1 MALNRYNELLNSQK
15 YVDTYIPLPIDEIL
29 KVGAMKQQV
38 QDQNTAEAMSYL
50 GKDWNM
56 LPGDNPRAL
65 ELRNELEAK
74 LKDYAYNKD
83 FNDPNVRASWYKDRM
98 DIAKQFSSNG
108 EIGRQQLNYDN
119 YKAYEKDLLSKSKE
133 LGWSS
138 DQLQQH
144 LNQAK
149 NAFLTRGSDGELNY
163 FQGQGLPNYIN
174 QNEWLSK
181 NLKDVAADTGIVGL
195 HGIGNLNE
203 LTKAFAS
210 GTIKSKDANK
220 IINSLALRAQG
231 DPQLLSSLEQE
242 GLFRGQKGFSNF
254 IQGQD
259 ENGNFLLNTNT
270 PFGRALF
277 GVAQGAK
284 YREEDQKIIQVD
296 DKLGLY
302 KAKRAFDNQELEKQL
317 KFSIGIR
324 PSDQNDPSLTSA
336 GMNANLRASGNAI
349 ANHWQFDDNG
359 NLILKDNYQDT
370 KQVVN
375 INGKNY
381 NLDNLPKGYTLE
393 VEQSGFSNPGSPRQF
408 NQLVKGPDGKSLPV
422 QNIKVDNQELY
433 KGMQELS
440 QAAGR
445 LGYHGDLEGTKD
457 FYGNW
462 LKDNYNRQMNFTQF
476 DQGTQKAFSEAL
488 GVKGKF
494 DDGGNFII
502 SNPGQ
507 LSFSTLKGLDG
518 KEITGDALKNKASL
532 LEGSKIIGVAQSMT
546 NDNYQPGDL
555 YLQTK
560 DNGIMIINPKNKTIN
575 DALTSSTVLTKSF
588 NNFVN
593 TGKQIISDEDRE
605 TLTKYKIPLDQ
616 VTGVVHDKQG
626 NYFVGNIGFDKD
638 KGTAIPQVTVYTT
651 DGNVHILELD
661 EANKILESSYL
672 KPIIPSYNNKN
683 FDRFTKTE
691 NLGTGLEIEE

>member
-1 MALNRYNELLNSQK
+1 MAINRFNQLLNNQQ
-15 YVDTYIPLPIDEIL
+15 YVSTYVPMPLQDIIA
-29 KVGAMKQQV
+29 VGNRMQQV
-38 QDQNTAEAMSYL
+38 QDQGAAERAQFLNKS
-50 GKDWNM
+50 WNR
-56 LPGDNPRAL
+56 LPADVQRSV
-65 ELRNELEAK
+65 EIQNELNSK
-74 LKDYAYNKD
+74 LESFANKD
-83 FNDPNVRASWYKDRM
+83 FNDPNVKADWYRTKL
-98 DIAKQFSSNG
+98 DIAKQFSPNG
-108 EIGRQQLNYDN
+108 EVGAQEANYNLFYKEKDKLDKMLEKGSKDGGIDKGTYDYLLNKAVNAFSTSGGTGKLGPAGFNTVKFDTPATYQDIYKQAQDATAHWKADAISKGGYRDTNGQFIKKSTQEIEAIDPNEIIKYVTPALMADPMNQAFARQQVAINSYGRNIDPN
-119 YKAYEKDLLSKSKE
+119 
-133 LGWSS
+133 
-138 DQLQQH
+138 LQQ
-144 LNQAK
+144 QAYMDIFRK
-149 NAFLTRGSDGELNY
+149 PVEAVA
-163 FQGQGLPNYIN
+163 
-174 QNEWLSK
+174 NEMGYTKKKYDEDW
-181 NLKDVAADTGIVGL
+181 KD
-195 HGIGNLNE
+195 
-203 LTKAFAS
+203 
-210 GTIKSKDANK
+210 
-220 IINSLALRAQG
+220 NSV
-231 DPQLLSSLEQE
+231 EQ
-242 GLFRGQKGFSNF
+242 
-254 IQGQD
+254 
-259 ENGNFLLNTNT
+259 
-270 PFGRALF
+270 
-277 GVAQGAK
+277 
-284 YREEDQKIIQVD
+284 
-296 DKLGLY
+296 Y
-302 KAKRAFDNQELEKQL
+302 KAKRAFDNHELEKQYQ
-317 KFSIGIR
+317 FNIGIR

-532 LEGSKIIGVAQSMT
+532 LEGSKIIGVVQSMT

-593 TGKQIISDEDRE
+593 TGKQIISDEDRQ